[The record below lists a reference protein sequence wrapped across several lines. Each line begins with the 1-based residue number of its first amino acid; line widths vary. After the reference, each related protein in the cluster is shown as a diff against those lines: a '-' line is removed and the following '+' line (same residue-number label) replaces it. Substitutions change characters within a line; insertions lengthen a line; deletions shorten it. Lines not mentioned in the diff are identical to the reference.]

1 MRLGFNFGNGLSASV
16 GENEMSYD
24 FIYSAIMQDPE
35 VQIKL
40 DEVRSMIEALD
51 REVSQLK
58 SLRLLKRYYRQQ
70 PKIIN

>member
-1 MRLGFNFGNGLSASV
+1 MMRLGFNFGNGLSASV
-16 GENEMSYD
+16 GENEMSSD
-24 FIYSAIMQDPE
+24 FIYSAILQDPE

-58 SLRLLKRYYRQQ
+58 SIIETLKKVLQAAA
-70 PKIIN
+70 

>member
-1 MRLGFNFGNGLSASV
+1 MMRLGFNFGNGLSASV

-40 DEVRSMIEALD
+40 DEVRSMIESLERD
-51 REVSQLK
+51 VIQLK
-58 SLRLLKRYYRQQ
+58 SIIETLKKVLQAAA
-70 PKIIN
+70 

>member
-1 MRLGFNFGNGLSASV
+1 MMRLGFNFGNGLSVSV

-58 SLRLLKRYYRQQ
+58 SIIETLKKVLQAAA
-70 PKIIN
+70 

>member
-1 MRLGFNFGNGLSASV
+1 MRLGFNFGNDLSVSV

-40 DEVRSMIEALD
+40 DEVRSMIESLE

-58 SLRLLKRYYRQQ
+58 SIIETLKKVLQAAA
-70 PKIIN
+70 

>member
-16 GENEMSYD
+16 GENEMSSD

-58 SLRLLKRYYRQQ
+58 SIIDTLKKVLQAAA
-70 PKIIN
+70 

>member
-1 MRLGFNFGNGLSASV
+1 MMRLGFNFGNGLSVSV
-16 GENEMSYD
+16 GENEMSSD
-24 FIYSAIMQDPE
+24 FIYSAILQDPE

-58 SLRLLKRYYRQQ
+58 SIIETLKKVLQAAA
-70 PKIIN
+70 

>member
-35 VQIKL
+35 VQVKL
-40 DEVRSMIEALD
+40 DEVRSMIAELE
-51 REVSQLK
+51 REVSQLQSIIDTLK
-58 SLRLLKRYYRQQ
+58 KVLLAAA
-70 PKIIN
+70 

>member
-1 MRLGFNFGNGLSASV
+1 MRLGFNFGNGLSVSV
-16 GENEMSYD
+16 GENEMSSD

-40 DEVRSMIEALD
+40 DEVRSMIESLE

-58 SLRLLKRYYRQQ
+58 SIIETLKKVLQAAA
-70 PKIIN
+70 

>member
-16 GENEMSYD
+16 GENEMSSD

-58 SLRLLKRYYRQQ
+58 SIIETLKKVLQAAA
-70 PKIIN
+70 

>member
-1 MRLGFNFGNGLSASV
+1 MMRLGFNFGNGLSVSV

-40 DEVRSMIEALD
+40 DEVRSMIESLE

-58 SLRLLKRYYRQQ
+58 SIIETLKKVLQAAA
-70 PKIIN
+70 

>member
-1 MRLGFNFGNGLSASV
+1 MMRLGFNFGNGLSVSV
-16 GENEMSYD
+16 GENEMSSD

-40 DEVRSMIEALD
+40 DEVRSMIESLE

-58 SLRLLKRYYRQQ
+58 SIIETLKKVLQAAA
-70 PKIIN
+70 

>member
-1 MRLGFNFGNGLSASV
+1 MMRLGFNFGNGLSASV
-16 GENEMSYD
+16 GENEMSSD

-58 SLRLLKRYYRQQ
+58 SIIETLKQVLQ
-70 PKIIN
+70 AAA